1 MNYNLSEIYWAYS
14 KDGNLIFPFVKY
26 EPYKILNLDTNEYY
40 NFTYCKHLEPNSCL
54 KSLISMTH
62 KSDIEIKRTQ
72 DLFLKLN
79 LPKLTFLK
87 CFAIALTNLE
97 YQTNQLQYADLIET
111 YCRNKVMS
119 QNKLMK
125 LKNFFKKALKKNQ
138 ALEK

>member
-1 MNYNLSEIYWAYS
+1 
-14 KDGNLIFPFVKY
+14 
-26 EPYKILNLDTNEYY
+26 
-40 NFTYCKHLEPNSCL
+40 
-54 KSLISMTH
+54 MTH

-87 CFAIALTNLE
+87 CFAIPLANLE